1 MTVKQKGLTVRART
15 SYVEKSIET
24 RTAEAVIASLSY
36 PRADNPLQA
45 SLSVGEAQPH
55 DRQNY
60 KLPVRISVP
69 IGKLGLVPAG
79 DQYEGQF
86 LVYFVVR
93 DAAGDQSDL
102 SIQRQ
107 EVRVPAKDMDVA
119 QRKDFYYDATLLVVP
134 GGQTLAVGVRDSV
147 SNLTSFL
154 RKQVFVSVLPKE
166 AKPAPEPAKPEGP

>member
-1 MTVKQKGLTVRART
+1 MRTRT

-24 RTAEAVIASLSY
+24 RTAEAVVASLSY
-36 PRADNPLQA
+36 RRTDNPLQA
-45 SLSVGEAQPH
+45 SLSVGEAKPY

-60 KLPVRISVP
+60 ALPVRISVP

-79 DQYEGQF
+79 DLYEGQF

-93 DAAGDQSDL
+93 DASGNQSDL

-107 EVRVPAKDMDVA
+107 EVHIPAKDLDVA

-134 GGQTLAVGVRDSV
+134 GGQKLAVGVRDSV

-154 RKQVFVSVLPKE
+154 QKQVFVSVLPKE
-166 AKPAPEPAKPEGP
+166 PKPAADPAKPGTP